1 MLADGL
7 EILFFPIDVK
17 EHAVLAMRNLL
28 ENNQE
33 NQAIVE
39 QLSPQET
46 VPHPVLEEIGLKTEL
61 RDGQVNIKR

>member
-1 MLADGL
+1 
-7 EILFFPIDVK
+7 
-17 EHAVLAMRNLL
+17 MRNLL
-28 ENNQE
+28 ENNLE

-61 RDGQVNIKR
+61 RDGQVNIKRWSVEKKCAWRKFWGKI

>member
-1 MLADGL
+1 
-7 EILFFPIDVK
+7 
-17 EHAVLAMRNLL
+17 MRNLL
-28 ENNQE
+28 ENNLE